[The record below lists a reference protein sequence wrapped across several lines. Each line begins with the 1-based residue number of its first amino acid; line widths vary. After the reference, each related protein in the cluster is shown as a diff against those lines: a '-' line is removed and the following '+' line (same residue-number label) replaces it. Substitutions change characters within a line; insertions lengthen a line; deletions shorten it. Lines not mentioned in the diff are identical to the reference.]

1 MQMIKTECFPK
12 LFPLLRLFRSSM
24 HPSPFELPPLT
35 SWSLH
40 FPLSQRSGSLP
51 IHLQTCTDLLALYL
65 DSRFL
70 QFLFKTSLYVK
81 TKKIMVLVSRIELVH
96 ISYVLQAWLSYLA
109 FAQLKLMKE
118 NDITGRDLVSYQKVK
133 WNIGLSCSLVGW
145 RKALRCIVK
154 VHIDVLVE
162 SLPCTEA

>member
-1 MQMIKTECFPK
+1 MFPK
-12 LFPLLRLFRSSM
+12 LFPSLKLFRSSM
-24 HPSPFELPPLT
+24 HPGPFELPSLT
-35 SWSLH
+35 SWSLY
-40 FPLSQRSGSLP
+40 FPLSRRSGSLP
-51 IHLQTCTDLLALYL
+51 IHLQTCTDLFLALYL

-81 TKKIMVLVSRIELVH
+81 TNKIVVLVSQIELAH
-96 ISYVLQAWLSYLA
+96 ISYVRQAWLSYLG

-118 NDITGRDLVSYQKVK
+118 NDIIGRDLVSYQKVK

-145 RKALRCIVK
+145 RKALRRIVK
-154 VHIDVLVE
+154 VHIDVLVK